1 MTAHAITSY
10 IDKAGE
16 LTLSAFS
23 LVFGN
28 DTVQEVAT
36 KISNFIKTNYE
47 IVFGL
52 IGAISFL
59 SAPIAFTIGLG
70 LGYWA
75 YDKTFSVRPGNITI
89 KPQDIFENSKNQLSA
104 VVITVA
110 SRFLISPD
118 LSSASVGFI
127 LGGYVRRILISQQ
140 ANQQVDVE

>member
-23 LVFGN
+23 VVFGN
-28 DTVQEVAT
+28 ETVQEVAT
-36 KISNFIKTNYE
+36 KISNFITKNYD

-59 SAPIAFTIGLG
+59 SAPIAFTLGLG
-70 LGYWA
+70 FGYWA
-75 YDKTFSVRPGNITI
+75 YDKTFTVRPSNIVI
-89 KPQDIFENSKNQLSA
+89 KPQDIFETSKNQLSA

-110 SRFLISPD
+110 SRFLISSD
-118 LSSASVGFI
+118 ISCASVGFI
-127 LGGYVRRILISQQ
+127 FGGYVRRILISQS
-140 ANQQVDVE
+140 E